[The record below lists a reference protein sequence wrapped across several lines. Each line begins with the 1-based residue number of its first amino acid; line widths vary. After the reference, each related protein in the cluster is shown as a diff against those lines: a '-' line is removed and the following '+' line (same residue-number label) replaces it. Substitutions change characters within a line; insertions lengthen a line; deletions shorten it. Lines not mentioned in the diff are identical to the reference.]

1 MSGCLGPCDLPNVLT
16 ISSEGGTVWLGG
28 ITEFNQYQASA
39 ARSKDAG
46 ELLHLP
52 KEFRTFYPFRRSDS
66 GPAVFL
72 YPITRVTRLNCRTLT
87 CSFPVMAQSNQK

>member
-16 ISSEGGTVWLGG
+16 ISSESGTVWLGG

-66 GPAVFL
+66 GPGVFL
-72 YPITRVTRLNCRTLT
+72 YPNNAGDAIKLSHTHLQLPGDGAV
-87 CSFPVMAQSNQK
+87 